1 MLALPGNLIA
11 VPQYC
16 CQILKNGRI
25 FINAHMHIAIPLI
38 LDDVKDFL
46 IFELLTKL
54 NLNLS
59 EKSCWH
65 KNHCCFGFSLQI
77 QHFFIH
83 CFFSKKCSINKT
95 INSTYQQ
102 QFSTHPRQ
110 GVPTSQNRGQDVG
123 RTYSIFPLLDFSF
136 HFQAKKK
143 TRLQNGE
150 KVADEREEGGRLT
163 SEILDTNDER
173 KGHAWDSP
181 PSHFPF
187 QSVCPSFLPWQE
199 CGWRAGEEGGGMT
212 YNLSQHFH
220 YHYFLSCEKSARR
233 RRSQSEK
240 WAEFSRTSSSS
251 SSASDGEESRWKKD
265 PRKEA
270 EIDARGEQFSESHRP
285 ASLPF
290 PFFSRIAGV
299 LNGKRRRR
307 RERKSGRAG

>member
-1 MLALPGNLIA
+1 MLALPGSLIA

-25 FINAHMHIAIPLI
+25 FINAHMHNAIPLI

-54 NLNLS
+54 NLNLR

-77 QHFFIH
+77 QHFLIH

-102 QFSTHPRQ
+102 QFSMHPRQ
-110 GVPTSQNRGQDVG
+110 GVATSKNSGQDVG

-136 HFQAKKK
+136 HFQAKRKLVCKMAKK
-143 TRLQNGE
+143 SLTKGR
-150 KVADEREEGGRLT
+150 REGGRLT

-181 PSHFPF
+181 PPPPF
-187 QSVCPSFLPWQE
+187 SLSVCLSFLPALA
-199 CGWRAGEEGGGMT
+199 RMRVAGGGG
-212 YNLSQHFH
+212 
-220 YHYFLSCEKSARR
+220 RR
-233 RRSQSEK
+233 RN
-240 WAEFSRTSSSS
+240 
-251 SSASDGEESRWKKD
+251 D
-265 PRKEA
+265 
-270 EIDARGEQFSESHRP
+270 I
-285 ASLPF
+285 
-290 PFFSRIAGV
+290 
-299 LNGKRRRR
+299 
-307 RERKSGRAG
+307 

>member
-77 QHFFIH
+77 QHFLIH

-102 QFSTHPRQ
+102 QFSMHPRQ
-110 GVPTSQNRGQDVG
+110 GVPASKNSGQDVG

-150 KVADEREEGGRLT
+150 KVADEREEGGR
-163 SEILDTNDER
+163 ETNER
-173 KGHAWDSP
+173 NPGYERRAKRTCMGFSP
-181 PSHFPF
+181 PLFPF
-187 QSVCPSFLPWQE
+187 SLSVLPSCPDKNAGGGRGRKE
-199 CGWRAGEEGGGMT
+199 AGEEGGGMT

-220 YHYFLSCEKSARR
+220 YHYFLSCEKSVLLRR
-233 RRSQSEK
+233 RRQSEK
-240 WAEFSRTSSSS
+240 
-251 SSASDGEESRWKKD
+251 
-265 PRKEA
+265 
-270 EIDARGEQFSESHRP
+270 
-285 ASLPF
+285 
-290 PFFSRIAGV
+290 
-299 LNGKRRRR
+299 
-307 RERKSGRAG
+307 